1 MPLAVPNEYRPIAQE
16 IHEHGHP
23 RIAIGDY
30 VRKTEA
36 AGFEGAGFEGAGFEG
51 EVVAIYPSRKG
62 VWMAVVEIT
71 GGPFAGMQD
80 IYRLRQLFPATPYD
94 WNPPPEPRP

>member
-1 MPLAVPNEYRPIAQE
+1 MPLAVPNEYRPIAE
-16 IHEHGHP
+16 AIHEHGHP

-30 VRKTEA
+30 VRTT
-36 AGFEGAGFEGAGFEG
+36 EGAGFEGA
-51 EVVAIYPSRKG
+51 VVTIYPSRKG

-94 WNPPPEPRP
+94 WSQHKEPRP